1 METLTLKKEAIDI
14 INELPDSKI
23 QAVVQFAQFILKYDS
38 PVFQMEE
45 NKKKTLAALCGS
57 IDDSTFER
65 PSQPL
70 LSDEFIRIDGLKLED
85 WNI

>member
-23 QAVVQFAQFILKYDS
+23 QAVVQFAQFISKYDS

-45 NKKKTLAALCGS
+45 NKKKTLADLCGS
-57 IDDSTFER
+57 IDDSSFER

>member
-23 QAVVQFAQFILKYDS
+23 QAVVQFAQFILKYDN
-38 PVFQMEE
+38 PAFQMEE
-45 NKKKTLAALCGS
+45 NKRNTLATLCGS
-57 IDDSTFER
+57 IDDSSFVR

-70 LSDEFIRIDGLKLED
+70 LSDDAERKII
-85 WNI
+85 

>member
-45 NKKKTLAALCGS
+45 NRKKTLAALCGS
-57 IDDSTFER
+57 IDDNSFVR

-70 LSDEFIRIDGLKLED
+70 LSDDAERKTI
-85 WNI
+85 

>member
-23 QAVVQFAQFILKYDS
+23 QAVVQFAQFILKYDN
-38 PVFQMEE
+38 PAFQMEE
-45 NKKKTLAALCGS
+45 NKRNTLAGLCGS
-57 IDDSTFER
+57 IDDSSFVR

-70 LSDEFIRIDGLKLED
+70 LSDDAERKII
-85 WNI
+85 

>member
-23 QAVVQFAQFILKYDS
+23 QAVVQFAQFILKYDN
-38 PVFQMEE
+38 PAFQMEE
-45 NKKKTLAALCGS
+45 NKRTTLATLCGS
-57 IDDSTFER
+57 IDDSSFVR

-70 LSDEFIRIDGLKLED
+70 LSDDAERKII
-85 WNI
+85 

>member
-57 IDDSTFER
+57 IDDSAFER

-70 LSDEFIRIDGLKLED
+70 LSDDAERKAI
-85 WNI
+85 

>member
-38 PVFQMEE
+38 PVFQTEE
-45 NKKKTLAALCGS
+45 NKKKTLAALCA
-57 IDDSTFER
+57 
-65 PSQPL
+65 Q
-70 LSDEFIRIDGLKLED
+70 
-85 WNI
+85 

>member
-23 QAVVQFAQFILKYDS
+23 QAVVQFAQFILKYDN
-38 PVFQMEE
+38 PAFQMEE
-45 NKKKTLAALCGS
+45 NKRNTLATLCGS
-57 IDDSTFER
+57 IDDSSFVR

-70 LSDEFIRIDGLKLED
+70 LSHSCYA
-85 WNI
+85 